1 LNEIE
6 GLRGVNHDT
15 REEPM
20 GCIKSRAAV
29 VVNLIVA
36 GILNSIPADLRAED
50 YPSRTIHIISQTPP
64 GGTADVIT
72 RLFADHLSNAF
83 KQTVVVENKPGGGG
97 AVAALFVSHSE
108 PDGYTL
114 FVSTPTITAFRIFQK
129 AVDFDIDRDV
139 TPVSLLTTNPYLVA
153 VNSSVPSKTMAEFI
167 AYTKANKGKVSYC
180 GFGSGQ
186 MMAVEWLKQKSGAD
200 LTRIPFKG
208 ESPALQALISNDVQM
223 SFDSLIALQPF
234 MDAGQVR
241 LLAVTSRARLDG
253 YPNIPTVA
261 ETVPGF
267 EVTAWFGLLGP
278 KGLPDKITRKLAGE
292 AAAFVKRSDIADK
305 LRSLGVHAVS
315 STPEEFHNLLT
326 NEVVRWLDVAQHASI
341 ASE

>member
-1 LNEIE
+1 
-6 GLRGVNHDT
+6 LRGVDHDPW
-15 REEPM
+15 EESM
-20 GCIKSRAAV
+20 GCSKIRAALVLNLMV
-29 VVNLIVA
+29 VGVLGTI
-36 GILNSIPADLRAED
+36 SADGRAED

-72 RLFADHLSNAF
+72 RLFADDLSNAL

-97 AVAALFVSHSE
+97 AVAALFVTHSD

-114 FVSTPTITAFRIFQK
+114 FVSTPTITAFKIFQK
-129 AVDFDIDRDV
+129 TVDFDIDRDL
-139 TPVSLLTTNPYLVA
+139 TPISLLTTNPYLVA
-153 VNSSVPSKTMAEFI
+153 INSSVPSKTLAEFI

-186 MMAVEWLKQKSGAD
+186 MMAIEWLKQKSGAD

-234 MDAGQVR
+234 VDAGQVR
-241 LLAVTSRARLDG
+241 LLAVTSRKRLDAF
-253 YPNIPTVA
+253 PNVPTVE

-267 EVTAWFGLLGP
+267 EVSAWFGLLGP
-278 KGLPDKITRKLAGE
+278 KGLPDNITKKLADE
-292 AAAFVKRSDIADK
+292 AAAFVKRPDIADK
-305 LRSLGVHAVS
+305 LRSLGVRAES
-315 STPEEFHNLLT
+315 STPEEFHTLLST
-326 NEVVRWLDVAQHASI
+326 EVARWLEVAQRAAI
-341 ASE
+341 TGE